1 MSSILIVL
9 AAVLL
14 LINSL
19 FGAATGLFSISGMLM
34 LVLPSF
40 GFVYVLFTFYRV
52 CQAAR

>member
-1 MSSILIVL
+1 MSSIFIVF

-14 LINSL
+14 LIHSL
-19 FGAATGLFSISGMLM
+19 SGSATGLFSVSTMLM

-40 GFVYVLFTFYRV
+40 GFVYVSLTFYRV